1 MFIRWWRLLR
11 RLASVDVQLLEKAFL
26 LLEPLI
32 HAGKLT
38 SMRVFFSSDQVTRLR
53 GLSGPLPLKC
63 RGCWSRSKA
72 LKAAE
77 VKHLWE
83 DKQHWEPW
91 RNNCSRCLESFYLFI
106 SDHIWDHWFPLL
118 NVKNER
124 FFRQV
129 SPGEGLF
136 RCSWSKHVEMRLSKF
151 ESEQE
156 TSLSD

>member
-1 MFIRWWRLLR
+1 MMAFAPPPCISWRAAAGKSFPAFGTSHACWEADKHESL
-11 RLASVDVQLLEKAFL
+11 FL
-26 LLEPLI
+26 LW
-32 HAGKLT
+32 
-38 SMRVFFSSDQVTRLR
+38 
-53 GLSGPLPLKC
+53 SGDTPERSERATPPLKC

-124 FFRQV
+124 FFRLV

-136 RCSWSKHVEMRLSKF
+136 RCSWSKLVEMRLSKF